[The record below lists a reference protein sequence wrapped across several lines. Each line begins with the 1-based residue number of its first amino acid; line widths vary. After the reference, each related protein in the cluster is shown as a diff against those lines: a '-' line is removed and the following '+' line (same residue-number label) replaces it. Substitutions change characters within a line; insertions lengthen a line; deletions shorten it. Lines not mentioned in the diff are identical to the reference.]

1 MSKAKTIQD
10 TTRSTGYGGTR
21 KRMLWTLLLL
31 IPAVVIFTAAVR
43 AVDAIP
49 CRALEIEVD
58 QMEGMYFVDAP
69 TLHALVSD
77 RFNLIDQPMATLP
90 LAELHATILDQHG
103 VAGCNVE
110 PTLGGALHISV
121 RQQRPLARIWLPDSV
136 LYLDEA
142 GDVLPLSARYT
153 ADVPV
158 VHAPDL
164 TAARSTFPLL
174 RAMDETPF
182 WDQLIDQVG
191 IDPSGEVT
199 FHPRIG
205 DVVVELGSAEHLDRN
220 LPQRLQKLKAF
231 YQELIRRGDLRQYR
245 RISLQYEGQLVASK

>member
-1 MSKAKTIQD
+1 
-10 TTRSTGYGGTR
+10 
-21 KRMLWTLLLL
+21 MLWTLLLL
-31 IPAVVIFTAAVR
+31 VPAVVIFTAADR
-43 AVDAIP
+43 AVEAIP

-69 TLHALVSD
+69 TLHALVSE
-77 RFNLIDQPMATLP
+77 RFDLIDQPMATLP
-90 LAELHATILDQHG
+90 LTELHSTILDQHG

-110 PTLGGALHISV
+110 PTLGGALHIAV
-121 RQQRPLARIWLPDSV
+121 KQQRPLARIWLPDSV

-142 GDVLPLSARYT
+142 GEVLPLSARYT

-164 TAARSTFPLL
+164 EAARSTFPLL
-174 RAMDETPF
+174 RAMDEAPF
-182 WDQLIDQVG
+182 WDQLIDQIG
-191 IDPSGEVT
+191 IDPAGEVT

-205 DVVVELGSAEHLDRN
+205 DVVVELGSAEHLDRD
-220 LPQRLQKLKAF
+220 LSQRLQKLKTF

-245 RISLQYEGQLVASK
+245 TISLQYEGQLVASK